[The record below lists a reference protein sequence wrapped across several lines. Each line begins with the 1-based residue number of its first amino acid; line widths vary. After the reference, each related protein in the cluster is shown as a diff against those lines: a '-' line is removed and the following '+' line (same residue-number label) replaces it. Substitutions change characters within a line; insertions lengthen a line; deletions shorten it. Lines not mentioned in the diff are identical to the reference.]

1 MNEQHELR
9 INSLKLSSNIHKNVV
24 NDILDCYKSNTITI
38 NLNNLNFYEITLLQL
53 RNYIHKKIKDYGG
66 ELAFPIG
73 LSGDCIV
80 AHYTPLKFSENMC
93 SSFPYYINPFSKI
106 NHFKILKI
114 DFGVHIN
121 GFIIDKAFSLN
132 IGKTEKEE
140 MLINA
145 SNEAVNTII
154 NNLKS
159 DSRLNE
165 LADNA
170 REIVESYE
178 YNGEKLKIVE
188 NVYSHNINR
197 WHVHG
202 DKFIKPDYKS
212 SDTITDEKALE
223 GEQYAVEIYASDGIG
238 VAELLNQPILNSHFR
253 ISKQFESSNL
263 PLLKNEEHNKLLQ
276 KIKENETL
284 PFCPHMIYLKLNKKD
299 ISDYKK
305 VKYFNELNGF
315 GLLESYPP
323 IIEKDLKCS
332 VSQIEENIIVN
343 GYDAIRLE

>member
-1 MNEQHELR
+1 MTEQQELR
-9 INSLKLSSNIHKNVV
+9 INSLKLASNIHKNVV
-24 NDILDCYKSNTITI
+24 NDILDCYINNTITI

-53 RNYIHKKIKDYGG
+53 RNYIHNKIKDYDG

-80 AHYTPLKFSENMC
+80 AHYTPLKLSENMC
-93 SSFPYYINPFSKI
+93 SSLPYYINPTSKI
-106 NHFKILKI
+106 SQFKILKI

-132 IGKTEKEE
+132 ISNTEKEA

-145 SNEAVNTII
+145 SNAAVNTII
-154 NNLKS
+154 NNIKI

-165 LADNA
+165 LADYA

-178 YNGEKLKIVE
+178 YKGEKLKIVE

-212 SDTITDEKALE
+212 YDNIMDEIALE
-223 GEQYAVEIYASDGIG
+223 GEQYAIEIYASDGIG
-238 VAELLNQPILNSHFR
+238 TAELLNQPNLNSHFR
-253 ISKQFESSNL
+253 ISKQFESSTL

-284 PFCPHMIYLKLNKKD
+284 PFCPHMISLKLNKKV

-305 VKYFNELNGF
+305 VNYLNELHGF
-315 GLLESYPP
+315 GILESYPP
-323 IIEKDLKCS
+323 IIEKDSKCS
-332 VSQIEENIIVN
+332 VSQIEENIIVSN
-343 GYDAIRLE
+343 YDAIKL

>member
-1 MNEQHELR
+1 
-9 INSLKLSSNIHKNVV
+9 
-24 NDILDCYKSNTITI
+24 
-38 NLNNLNFYEITLLQL
+38 
-53 RNYIHKKIKDYGG
+53 
-66 ELAFPIG
+66 
-73 LSGDCIV
+73 
-80 AHYTPLKFSENMC
+80 MC
-93 SSFPYYINPFSKI
+93 SSLPYYINPFSKI
-106 NHFKILKI
+106 SQFKILKI

-132 IGKTEKEE
+132 IGNTEKEG

-145 SNEAVNTII
+145 SNAAVKTII
-154 NNLKS
+154 NNIKI

-212 SDTITDEKALE
+212 CDTITDEKALE

-238 VAELLNQPILNSHFR
+238 SAELLNQPVLSSHF
-253 ISKQFESSNL
+253 
-263 PLLKNEEHNKLLQ
+263 KNK
-276 KIKENETL
+276 
-284 PFCPHMIYLKLNKKD
+284 
-299 ISDYKK
+299 
-305 VKYFNELNGF
+305 
-315 GLLESYPP
+315 
-323 IIEKDLKCS
+323 
-332 VSQIEENIIVN
+332 
-343 GYDAIRLE
+343 

>member
-1 MNEQHELR
+1 MTDKHKLR
-9 INSLKLSSNIHKNVV
+9 INNLKLASNIHKNVV
-24 NDILDCYKSNTITI
+24 NDILDCFKNNTITI
-38 NLNNLNFYEITLLQL
+38 NSNNLNFFEITLLQL
-53 RNYIHKKIKDYGG
+53 RNFIHKKIKDYGG

-80 AHYTPLKFSENMC
+80 AHYTPLKLSENVC
-93 SSFPYYINPFSKI
+93 SSLPYYINPNTKI
-106 NHFKILKI
+106 SQFKILKI
-114 DFGVHIN
+114 DFGVHID

-132 IGKTEKEE
+132 IGNTEKEE
-140 MLINA
+140 ILINA
-145 SNEAVNTII
+145 SNTAVNTII
-154 NNLKS
+154 NNIKV

-202 DKFIKPDYKS
+202 DKFIKPDYKTC
-212 SDTITDEKALE
+212 DTISDEKALE

-238 VAELLNQPILNSHFR
+238 AAELLNQPILNSHFR

-263 PLLKNEEHNKLLQ
+263 PLLKNEEHNKLIQ

-284 PFCPHMIYLKLNKKD
+284 PFCPHMISLKLNKKV

-305 VKYFNELNGF
+305 VNYFNELNGF
-315 GLLESYPP
+315 GILECYPP
-323 IIEKDLKCS
+323 IIEKESKCS
-332 VSQIEENIIVN
+332 VSQIEENIIVSN
-343 GYDAIRLE
+343 YDTIKL